1 MEFSSISNGNKLGL
15 VNPYIIEKTF
25 KTNSLPRKYFNLNFI
40 IFIGFLLVAGFTLWY
55 KYTKKQSKLNEEKLK
70 EVELDKQFNEVME
83 LVAKEEIE
91 KEIIREEKQDEYID
105 LDGWAN
111 LSL

>member
-1 MEFSSISNGNKLGL
+1 MELGL
-15 VNPYIIEKTF
+15 VDIRIFEKTL
-25 KTNSLPRKYFNLNFI
+25 KTNSLPKKYFNLNFI
-40 IFIGFLLVAGFTLWY
+40 IFIGFLLIVGFTLWY

-70 EVELDKQFNEVME
+70 EIELDKQFNEVME
-83 LVAKEEIE
+83 LVVKEEIE
-91 KEIIREEKQDEYID
+91 REIIREEKQDEYID